1 MQRLPRYREFSIQ
14 PHTPDRYGRTVAE
27 MISDINIGQAM
38 VADGQA
44 FAYRQYLSRCDEKE
58 YLDAEYRVSRHRY
71 GVWQVD
77 GGIRPWDFRSG
88 RNRLAAS
95 KSTGTGER
103 WLLSRPKPLPTSSKQ
118 TRLARARPNC
128 WRRALGMVTCSLLVI
143 EPVLEAYTVE
153 NKHLL
158 PGKTG
163 GAGGQRRINAYF
175 AADGGVEL
183 DMPDRR
189 DLPTDLRRRFRI
201 AELYF
206 SGDWGVGLESF
217 NADQERDRYQE
228 AES

>member
-1 MQRLPRYREFSIQ
+1 MAVHTNGSYRTRMRPLVGQSSVLHGSQVGFCGAVGVGFFHDVAGQHIGVEPDHGRKRL
-14 PHTPDRYGRTVAE
+14 V
-27 MISDINIGQAM
+27 
-38 VADGQA
+38 
-44 FAYRQYLSRCDEKE
+44 
-58 YLDAEYRVSRHRY
+58 
-71 GVWQVD
+71 
-77 GGIRPWDFRSG
+77 
-88 RNRLAAS
+88 AS

-103 WLLSRPKPLPTSSKQ
+103 WLLSRPNPLPTSSKQ
-118 TRLARARPNC
+118 TRLARARLNC

-201 AELYF
+201 AELYL

-217 NADQERDRYQE
+217 KADQERDRYQE